1 MRRFFLLLSAAVF
14 LALLLGS
21 GSYLWLRRSLPE
33 VAGERVVPGLEA
45 PVDVLR
51 DAHGVPHV
59 FASNR
64 ADAYR
69 ALGFVHAQDRLF
81 QMDMQRRLAAGR
93 LAEVAGPAALA
104 SDRFYRTLGLA
115 DAAARG
121 AAALDPWALGLVRA
135 YAEGINAF
143 LDTRPGPLPPE
154 FLALD
159 YAPDPWTPTD
169 VLAFARLMAW
179 DLGGN
184 WRDERLRRH
193 LAAAGVEKS
202 RIDGLLSPDAPQGPN
217 QGSNNWAVGPGRSA
231 TGGALLAND
240 PHLALRTPSPF
251 YLAHL
256 EAPGLRA
263 IGGTLPGLP
272 PVILGRNARIAWAF
286 TTTHSD
292 VQDLFV
298 ERIDPNDPAR
308 YLAPGGSR
316 PFAVREER
324 IRVKG
329 ASDEVLRVRQTRHGP
344 VLSDLGFLDAGPGE
358 ALALAWTGLRTD
370 DRTPQAMLAVAEA
383 EDWQG
388 FVAALADFHSP
399 QQNILYA
406 DVDGHIGFI
415 APGRVPIRA
424 KGDGRWPVPGE
435 ASAYDWKGFVPFD
448 ALPRSF
454 DPKDALLATANNR
467 IVGDDY
473 PYLLAADWPPDERV
487 RRIVGLLKGKARHDV
502 ADFGRMQT
510 DTVSLMAREMLP
522 SMLASVP
529 PGPAGRDAALALLRR
544 WDGDMR
550 ADRPEPLLFYGW
562 YQALARAVYA
572 DEFGPSFPTVLG
584 TRPDFMRQVLSG
596 DPSGWCD
603 DVGTPATEGCPERL
617 ALALDGALSSLGGA
631 WGDDIAAWRWGA
643 AHSVRHA
650 HPLSPVLPAWA
661 RGWLDIEYEAGGDA
675 FSLDVAAFALDEG
688 TAFEATLGPTYR
700 AVYDMAAPERSRF
713 LQTTG
718 QSGNPLS
725 PHYADFAGSWQRGEG
740 IGMTTDR
747 AVLEAEGASLLRLL
761 PLSPP
766 GAPR

>member
-1 MRRFFLLLSAAVF
+1 MKRVSLLLSAAVL
-14 LALLLGS
+14 LALLLGT

-33 VAGERVVPGLEA
+33 IVGERAVPGLAA

-59 FASNR
+59 FALNR

-81 QMDMQRRLAAGR
+81 QMDMQRRLATGR
-93 LAEVAGPAALA
+93 LAEVAGPAVLA

-115 DAAARG
+115 DAAEKG
-121 AAALDPWALGLVRA
+121 AAALDPWARGLVRA

-143 LDTRPGPLPPE
+143 LATRKGPLPPE
-154 FLALD
+154 FLALG
-159 YAPDPWTPTD
+159 YAPDPWSETD

-193 LAAAGVEKS
+193 LAAAGVANA
-202 RIDGLLSPDAPQGPN
+202 RIDGLLSPDAAAG

-298 ERIDPNDPAR
+298 ERVDPNDPAR
-308 YLAPGGSR
+308 YLAPGGGR

-324 IRVKG
+324 IRVRG
-329 ASDEVLRVRQTRHGP
+329 APDEVLRVRATRHGP
-344 VLSDLGFLDAGPGE
+344 VLSDLGFLDAGAGE
-358 ALALAWTGLRTD
+358 VLALAWTGLRPD

-383 EDWQG
+383 GDWPS
-388 FVAALADFHSP
+388 FVDALADFHSP

-415 APGRVPIRA
+415 APGRVPGRGR
-424 KGDGRWPVPGE
+424 GDGRRPVLGWTG
-435 ASAYDWKGFVPFD
+435 ADDWRGFVPYD
-448 ALPRSF
+448 ALPKAF
-454 DPKDALLATANNR
+454 DPPKAYLATANNR
-467 IVGDDY
+467 IVGDAY
-473 PYLLAADWPPDERV
+473 PYLLAADWPPDYRV
-487 RRIVGLLKGKARHDV
+487 RRIVERLKGKARHDP
-502 ADFGRMQT
+502 ADFAAMQT
-510 DTVSLMAREMLP
+510 DTVSLMARELLP
-522 SMLASVP
+522 PMLASVP
-529 PGPAGRDAALALLRR
+529 FGPDERRAALDLLRR

-550 ADRPEPLLFYGW
+550 ADRPEPLLFYAW

-572 DEFGPSFPTVLG
+572 DELGPSFPLVLG
-584 TRPDFMRQVLSG
+584 TRPDFMRRVLNG

-603 DVGTPATEGCPERL
+603 DVTTPAVEGCPARL
-617 ALALDGALSSLGGA
+617 ALALDAALSSLRDA
-631 WGDDIAAWRWGA
+631 WGDDPAAWRWGE
-643 AHSVRHA
+643 AHPVRHA
-650 HPLSPVLPAWA
+650 HALSPVLPAWA
-661 RGWLDIEYEAGGDA
+661 RGWLDIRHPAGGDA
-675 FSLDVAAFALDEG
+675 FSPDVAAFALGESA
-688 TAFEATLGPTYR
+688 TFEATLGPTYR

-725 PHYADFAGSWQRGEG
+725 PRYDDFASLWQRGET
-740 IGMTTDR
+740 IPMTTDR
-747 AVLEAEGASLLRLL
+747 KVLEREGASRLRLL
-761 PLSPP
+761 PVSPP
-766 GAPR
+766 AAPR